1 MSEGDGGEHGV
12 RAVRQ
17 AMVMTRQASGGGRLE
32 PGGTAAAGDI
42 SMVNAAAN
50 PLLFMQSRQWHLLIL
65 SCLRAN
71 SPSTISLAES
81 NTLFFSSHRY
91 LANQIP
97 PPLVFFAEGVRFPSL
112 FVCPSATCLT
122 APPLPPITPPAFR
135 SLPRLEPAKSDG
147 AEACRSGARSAARS
161 KAQLKGSG
169 WSGGARS
176 RWREGSWGVGGPGS
190 CWIIR

>member
-32 PGGTAAAGDI
+32 PGGPAAAGDI

-97 PPLVFFAEGVRFPSL
+97 SPLVFFCRGSALSIPLRVSLRYLPRCSSAPSHHSSRF
-112 FVCPSATCLT
+112 
-122 APPLPPITPPAFR
+122 
-135 SLPRLEPAKSDG
+135 SLPASP
-147 AEACRSGARSAARS
+147 
-161 KAQLKGSG
+161 
-169 WSGGARS
+169 
-176 RWREGSWGVGGPGS
+176 
-190 CWIIR
+190 

>member
-71 SPSTISLAES
+71 SPSTMARLDPKNSHKNQTFHHIS
-81 NTLFFSSHRY
+81 
-91 LANQIP
+91 
-97 PPLVFFAEGVRFPSL
+97 
-112 FVCPSATCLT
+112 
-122 APPLPPITPPAFR
+122 IT
-135 SLPRLEPAKSDG
+135 
-147 AEACRSGARSAARS
+147 S
-161 KAQLKGSG
+161 KH
-169 WSGGARS
+169 
-176 RWREGSWGVGGPGS
+176 
-190 CWIIR
+190 